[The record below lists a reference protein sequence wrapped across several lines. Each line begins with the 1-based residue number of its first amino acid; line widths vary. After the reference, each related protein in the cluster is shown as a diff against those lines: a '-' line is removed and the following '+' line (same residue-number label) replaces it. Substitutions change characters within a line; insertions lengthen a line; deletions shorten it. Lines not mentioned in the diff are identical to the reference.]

1 VQQDTPYPPGDGGG
15 NCSRQLLSWFIYT
28 LTHRCPDAAQS
39 DGTCADEFTMLA
51 SITRNNSDGEELQTF
66 LCLPLPQ
73 YDLFVKSFWWVALC
87 VCLGRSGL

>member
-1 VQQDTPYPPGDGGG
+1 
-15 NCSRQLLSWFIYT
+15 
-28 LTHRCPDAAQS
+28 
-39 DGTCADEFTMLA
+39 MLA

-87 VCLGRSGL
+87 VCLGRSGLQF